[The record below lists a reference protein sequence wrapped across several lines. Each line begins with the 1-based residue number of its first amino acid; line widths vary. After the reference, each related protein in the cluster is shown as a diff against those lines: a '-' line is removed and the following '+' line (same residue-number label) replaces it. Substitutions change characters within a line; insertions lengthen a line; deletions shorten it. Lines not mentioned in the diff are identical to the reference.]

1 MSRPRSENE
10 KMPKKESSGGQE
22 EREWGGTTLRDEQ
35 RATWSVRKEI
45 TISESRKSQSNRFLA
60 CCECHGKF
68 HPACHSSRPLFTFTP
83 SLNPSSLTHA
93 TRCRHARARTDRGW
107 IARTTDAVFI
117 MKPQYVDVIFPRAR
131 TCGSPSRSRSYFFLP
146 PGTLSIFSFTKSLA
160 LGICHPKRSRMR
172 CPG

>member
-1 MSRPRSENE
+1 MGRNNVAR
-10 KMPKKESSGGQE
+10 
-22 EREWGGTTLRDEQ
+22 
-35 RATWSVRKEI
+35 RATSNMVRAQGNYNLRISEI
-45 TISESRKSQSNRFLA
+45 TIESFSGLLRMSRKV
-60 CCECHGKF
+60 
-68 HPACHSSRPLFTFTP
+68 PSRVPLLRAPLHYHP